1 MTTNTSARATLIF
14 IALTLLGSS
23 FAAHA
28 DESKNGPLFGYS
40 PKGKWIVGGKIAN
53 VDPNIAEIRD
63 ADATGIVLGYEFAK
77 AIGGEGTS
85 TVELEYLTTD
95 KILVN
100 VLDPNMTT
108 YESDIVN
115 LFFTYRSPGRV
126 YFKVKGGVSYVDR
139 MVNNN
144 VGGLL
149 TPDGQLLLSEEDIS
163 FAAGIGLGFRVNEY
177 GVVEVEYSQDSGES
191 NVGILGVNAF
201 LQF

>member
-1 MTTNTSARATLIF
+1 MRAKTI
-14 IALTLLGSS
+14 ISTLTLTLFTVVTLS
-23 FAAHA
+23 FSLSAFA
-28 DESKNGPLFGYS
+28 DEARNGPLFGYA
-40 PKGKWIVGGKIAN
+40 PKGKWIIGGKIAN
-53 VDPNIAEIRD
+53 VDPNIDALGD

-95 KILVN
+95 KILAS

-108 YESDIVN
+108 YESDILN

-139 MVNNN
+139 TVNNN

-149 TPDGQLLLSEEDIS
+149 TPTGQLLLSEEEVS
-163 FAAGIGLGFRVNEY
+163 FAAGLGLGFR
-177 GVVEVEYSQDSGES
+177 
-191 NVGILGVNAF
+191 IA
-201 LQF
+201 